1 MTRFLGDELAHR
13 FIGEETVIDEGVLAF
28 ISLFGVEEVIKLVVV
43 CYFLLFHNEVDK
55 VVDDLSLLGLRVCLL
70 EQRLVIS
77 CYSLGWD
84 SSWSLLYEW
93 ISIIC
98 HWRWRSMSIHAFLF
112 INLRI
117 TSITHECLIALKK
130 FSSDFWCW
138 WELRWRNRNIHVLN
152 FSNNWMK
159 LSLNYSFQGFNHCQV
174 LISFNIFWNRLLG
187 RCMMLLIA

>member
-77 CYSLGWD
+77 CYSLG
-84 SSWSLLYEW
+84 
-93 ISIIC
+93 
-98 HWRWRSMSIHAFLF
+98 
-112 INLRI
+112 
-117 TSITHECLIALKK
+117 
-130 FSSDFWCW
+130 
-138 WELRWRNRNIHVLN
+138 
-152 FSNNWMK
+152 
-159 LSLNYSFQGFNHCQV
+159 
-174 LISFNIFWNRLLG
+174 
-187 RCMMLLIA
+187 